1 MSYVLHLGHQP
12 HEANYA
18 LTNFAQLSTD
28 AGGFDPLYDV
38 NALRLTATIN
48 QDPQPFSVV
57 LPAAPV
63 GDLWLGFRLKAPSN
77 LRSFTSTVD
86 DILFY
91 DLTGNLVAKINT
103 LSSSDT
109 VIATAVGN
117 STVAGSSSF
126 LPVNGQTFWV
136 DVRVA
141 VGANIT
147 IDFYVD
153 GALRSTATASNS
165 GGKSKPVRVD
175 FRLLGIIPLS
185 SSATQYIYVAHLAV
199 LDNVSTIGRRFLRKR
214 PNIAGAVSQMSGSVS
229 VLADGD
235 LTTRMESTGVGQRQ
249 SFTLTGPGLAA
260 GASLAAVHVKAVA
273 QRGNSG
279 PTECGG
285 FLRIGGVNYDGG
297 TTPVSD
303 VAPQSVYTTFA
314 TNPATGAPWSQVTA
328 PSEVGII
335 SA

>member
-18 LTNFAQLSTD
+18 LSSLAQLSTD

-38 NALRLTATIN
+38 NALRLATTSS

-57 LPAAPV
+57 LPSAPV
-63 GDLWLGFRLKAPSN
+63 GDLWLGLRLKAPGNITRVANS
-77 LRSFTSTVD
+77 D
-86 DILFY
+86 DISFH
-91 DLTGNLVAKINT
+91 DSNGDLVAKVNA
-103 LSSSDT
+103 SYSDDA
-109 VIATAVGN
+109 VFATAVGN

-126 LPVNGQTFWV
+126 APVDGQTFWV

-153 GALRSTATASNS
+153 GALKSTATANNS
-165 GGKSKPVRVD
+165 GGKGKPVRVD
-175 FRLLGIIPLS
+175 FQLGGMLNATGS
-185 SSATQYIYVAHLAV
+185 STQYIYVAHLAV
-199 LDNVSTIGRRFLRKR
+199 LDGVSTIGRRFLRKR